1 LEKDEADKQYL
12 ERFEVYK
19 QSTIDFK
26 PDLFLCDLLN
36 NEACFDIAWK
46 FKIPAVGVSSS
57 LSSKYF
63 LSSLFF
69 FFFLKKKKTCNYFS
83 KQKWLYFR
91 TNICTIQIRS
101 NLRMSLKH
109 GERIIYREI

>member
-1 LEKDEADKQYL
+1 MQVALVAPGNFTLPTNYPSIKQYSTGPEYNTKELLHIYKAIYEKPYDYNSFFLEKDEADKQYL

-19 QSTIDFK
+19 RSTIDFK

-57 LSSKYF
+57 LSSK
-63 LSSLFF
+63 
-69 FFFLKKKKTCNYFS
+69 
-83 KQKWLYFR
+83 
-91 TNICTIQIRS
+91 
-101 NLRMSLKH
+101 
-109 GERIIYREI
+109 